1 MNMNIYN
8 PYVRHELELYHHG
21 IAGQKWGKRNGPP
34 YPIAASAHSASEKKA
49 GWRKSLGG
57 AAKAVGRGVKK
68 AAPVIAKAAKTT
80 AHLAN
85 RGLLAIDKKPR
96 FLMTDKEINERV
108 ERLKLN
114 KTYKRALK
122 GKFTDVVEDQKKQ
135 KQGESFGKQFMG
147 AVGKDVV
154 IPLATGALNYGIAKF
169 LADENTGD
177 INRLATIMGNRAQS
191 YGKNRTE
198 NGKKKKGDKQPNQPK
213 QQKTSGENNSPKQ
226 ETRTESQ
233 KSEET
238 KTESPK
244 PSSNAGSL
252 SSRISSLNERI
263 NNTSERVSSQTRHDE
278 YKNIWAT
285 TQPFRKNR
293 KTRSTLSTK
302 ISSFDAQLKKENWH
316 TASYLIKKHGKKNTY
331 LSYLDMLS
339 NVKNINHSFIDE
351 RYAKY
356 MKTKI

>member
-1 MNMNIYN
+1 MNINYYN
-8 PYVRHELELYHHG
+8 PYVRQELELYHHG
-21 IAGQKWGKRNGPP
+21 VAGQKWGKRNGPP
-34 YPIAASAHSASEKKA
+34 YPLAASAHSASEKKA
-49 GWRKSLGG
+49 GWRKSLAV
-57 AAKAVGRGVKK
+57 AAKAVGRGSV
-68 AAPVIAKAAKTT
+68 KAAKAIGRGSVKA

-122 GKFTDVVEDQKKQ
+122 GKFTDVVEDQRKQ
-135 KQGESFGKQFMG
+135 KQGETFGHQLMG

-198 NGKKKKGDKQPNQPK
+198 EGKKNKVDKQSNQ
-213 QQKTSGENNSPKQ
+213 PKQ
-226 ETRTESQ
+226 ETRAESP
-233 KSEET
+233 KSEDTKAET
-238 KTESPK
+238 PKFESPK
-244 PSSNAGSL
+244 PSSNTGSL

-263 NNTSERVSSQTRHDE
+263 NNTPERVSSQTRHDE
-278 YKNIWAT
+278 YKNIWNT
-285 TQPFRKNR
+285 TQPFKKNR
-293 KTRSTLSTK
+293 NTRSTLSTK

-316 TASYLIKKHGKKNTY
+316 TASYLIKKHGKKNGY
-331 LSYLDMLS
+331 LSYLDRLS
-339 NVKNINHSFIDE
+339 SVADINHSFIDE
-351 RYAKY
+351 RYVKY
-356 MKTKI
+356 MKLKI

>member
-1 MNMNIYN
+1 MNINYYN
-8 PYVRHELELYHHG
+8 PYVRQELELYHHG
-21 IAGQKWGKRNGPP
+21 ILGQRWGRKNGPP
-34 YPIAASAHSASEKKA
+34 YPLGASDHSASEKKA

-122 GKFTDVVEDQKKQ
+122 GKFTDVVEDQRKQ
-135 KQGESFGKQFMG
+135 KQGESFGKQLLS

-154 IPLATGALNYGIAKF
+154 IPFATGVLNYQIAKR
-169 LADENTGD
+169 LADENTGEV
-177 INRLATIMGNRAQS
+177 NRLSTIMGNRAQS

-198 NGKKKKGDKQPNQPK
+198 EGKKNKGDKQQNQPKPQKTNGDNNQPK
-213 QQKTSGENNSPKQ
+213 Q
-226 ETRTESQ
+226 ET
-233 KSEET
+233 KSESS
-238 KTESPK
+238 KVESPK
-244 PSSNAGSL
+244 PSSNTGSL

-263 NNTSERVSSQTRHDE
+263 TNTPERVSSQTRHDE
-278 YKNIWAT
+278 YKNIWNT
-285 TQPFRKNR
+285 TQPFKKNR

-302 ISSFDAQLKKENWH
+302 ISSFDAQIKKENWH

-339 NVKNINHSFIDE
+339 NVADINHSFVDE

-356 MKTKI
+356 MKLKI

>member
-1 MNMNIYN
+1 MNINIYN
-8 PYVRHELELYHHG
+8 PYVRSELELMHHG
-21 IAGQKWGKRNGPP
+21 IAGQKWGKKNGPP
-34 YPIAASAHSASEKKA
+34 YPLGASDHSASEKKA

-85 RGLLAIDKKPR
+85 RGLLAIDKKPK

-122 GKFTDVVEDQKKQ
+122 GKFTDVVEDEKRQ
-135 KQGESFGKQFMG
+135 KQGESFGKQLLS

-154 IPLATGALNYGIAKF
+154 IPFATGVLNYQIAKG
-169 LADENTGD
+169 LADENTGEV
-177 INRLATIMGNRAQS
+177 NRLSTIMGNRAQS
-191 YGKNRTE
+191 YGKNRSGE
-198 NGKKKKGDKQPNQPK
+198 GKKSKGDKQNQPK
-213 QQKTSGENNSPKQ
+213 PQKTNLESNPPEQ
-226 ETRTESQ
+226 ETRIESP
-233 KSEET
+233 KTEET
-238 KTESPK
+238 KTDYPK

-252 SSRISSLNERI
+252 SSRINSLNERI
-263 NNTSERVSSQTRHDE
+263 NNTPERVSSQTRHNE

-285 TQPFRKNR
+285 TQPFKKNS

-302 ISSFDAQLKKENWH
+302 ISSFDAQIKKENWH

-331 LSYLDMLS
+331 LSYIDMLS
-339 NVKNINHSFIDE
+339 NVKDINHSFIDE
-351 RYAKY
+351 RYARY
-356 MKTKI
+356 MKFKI

>member
-1 MNMNIYN
+1 MNTNIYN
-8 PYVRHELELYHHG
+8 PYVRDELYHHG
-21 IAGQKWGKRNGPP
+21 IAGMRWGKRNGPP
-34 YPIAASAHSASEKKA
+34 YPLAASAHSASEKKA
-49 GWRKSLGG
+49 GWRKSLAG
-57 AAKAVGRGVKK
+57 AAKAVGRGSV
-68 AAPVIAKAAKTT
+68 KAAKAIGRGSVKA

-135 KQGESFGKQFMG
+135 KQGESFGKQLMG

-198 NGKKKKGDKQPNQPK
+198 EGKKKNGDKQSNQ
-213 QQKTSGENNSPKQ
+213 PKQ
-226 ETRTESQ
+226 ETRTESP
-233 KSEET
+233 KSEDTKAET
-238 KTESPK
+238 PKVESPK
-244 PSSNAGSL
+244 HSSNIGSL
-252 SSRISSLNERI
+252 TSRISSLNERI

-278 YKNIWAT
+278 YKNIWNT
-285 TQPFRKNR
+285 TQPFKKNR

-302 ISSFDAQLKKENWH
+302 ISSFDTQIKKENWH

-339 NVKNINHSFIDE
+339 NVADINHSFIDE
-351 RYAKY
+351 RYTKY
-356 MKTKI
+356 MKLKI